1 MDQYL
6 TQLETFANENLV
18 PYAWSIAAALV
29 IFIIGSW
36 IVARLSSWVQKLL
49 NKRMDETVATFLGR
63 IVHILLFVFVVIAS
77 LDQLGIETT
86 SLVAILGAAGLAVGL
101 ALKDSLGNFAA
112 GVMLIMFKPFRVGHY
127 VEAGGASGTV
137 KEIRIFA
144 TIMNSPDNKVL
155 TVPNG
160 AIMSGNIV
168 NYSEK
173 PTRRVDMVFG
183 VAYDADLSVV
193 KKVLQEVLA
202 ADERV
207 LKDPEPTIV
216 VGELADSSV
225 NFLCRPWVNSADY
238 WPVLWDTTEIV
249 KRRFD
254 EAGIGIPFPQMD
266 VHLEDRKSTRLNSS
280 H

>member
-112 GVMLIMFKPFRVGHY
+112 GVMLI
-127 VEAGGASGTV
+127 
-137 KEIRIFA
+137 
-144 TIMNSPDNKVL
+144 
-155 TVPNG
+155 
-160 AIMSGNIV
+160 
-168 NYSEK
+168 
-173 PTRRVDMVFG
+173 
-183 VAYDADLSVV
+183 LS
-193 KKVLQEVLA
+193 L
-202 ADERV
+202 
-207 LKDPEPTIV
+207 IH
-216 VGELADSSV
+216 
-225 NFLCRPWVNSADY
+225 
-238 WPVLWDTTEIV
+238 I
-249 KRRFD
+249 
-254 EAGIGIPFPQMD
+254 
-266 VHLEDRKSTRLNSS
+266 
-280 H
+280 

>member
-6 TQLETFANENLV
+6 SQLETFANENLM
-18 PYAWSIAAALV
+18 PYAWNIIAALV
-29 IFIIGSW
+29 IFIVGKW
-36 IVARLSSWVQKLL
+36 IVGKIAGW
-49 NKRMDETVATFLGR
+49 LGR
-63 IVHILLFVFVVIAS
+63 VMDKKLDTEVAKFLSNIIHVLLFVFVIIAS
-77 LDQLGIETT
+77 LDQLGVETT

-127 VEAGGASGTV
+127 VEAGGTSGTV

-144 TIMNSPDNKVL
+144 STMNSPDNKVI

-160 AIMSGNIV
+160 SIMSGNIT
-168 NYSEK
+168 NYSEL

-183 VAYDADLSVV
+183 VSYDADLSVV
-193 KKVLQEVLA
+193 KKVLEEVLA

-207 LKDPEPTIV
+207 LKDPAPTIV

-225 NFLCRPWVNSADY
+225 SFLCRPWVKSADY
-238 WPVLWDTTEIV
+238 WPVLWDTTETV

-266 VHLEDRKSTRLNSS
+266 VHLDKSE
-280 H
+280 

>member
-6 TQLETFANENLV
+6 EQLQTFANENLM
-18 PYAWSIAAALV
+18 PYGWNIIAALV
-29 IFIIGSW
+29 IFIVGKWIIGKLASW
-36 IVARLSSWVQKLL
+36 LSRIMD
-49 NKRMDETVATFLGR
+49 KRMDTEVAKFLGN
-63 IVHILLFVFVVIAS
+63 IIHVLLFAFVIIAS
-77 LDQLGIETT
+77 LDQLGVETT

-137 KEIRIFA
+137 KEIKIFA
-144 TIMNSPDNKVL
+144 TIMGSPDNKVL

-168 NYSEK
+168 NYSQM

-183 VAYDADLSVV
+183 VSYDADLSVV
-193 KKVLQEVLA
+193 KKTLEEIIA

-207 LKDPEPTIV
+207 LKDPAPTIV

-238 WPVLWDTTEIV
+238 WSVLWDTTETV

-266 VHLEDRKSTRLNSS
+266 VHLDKND
-280 H
+280 

>member
-6 TQLETFANENLV
+6 DQIQTFANDNLM
-18 PYAWSIAAALV
+18 PYAWNIIAALV
-29 IFIIGSW
+29 IFIVGK
-36 IVARLSSWVQKLL
+36 WVVSKLAHWVNRML
-49 NKRMDETVATFLGR
+49 DKRVDATVSKFLGN
-63 IVHILLFVFVVIAS
+63 IVHIILFAFVIIAA
-77 LDQLGIETT
+77 LDQLGVETT

-112 GVMLIMFKPFRVGHY
+112 GVMIILFKPFRVGHY
-127 VEAGGASGTV
+127 VEVAGIGGTV
-137 KEIRIFA
+137 KEIKIHA
-144 TIMNSPDNKVL
+144 TILGSPDNKVI

-160 AIMSGNIV
+160 AIMADNII
-168 NYSEK
+168 NYSEMA
-173 PTRRVDMVFG
+173 TRRVDMVFG
-183 VAYDADLSVV
+183 VSYDADLSVV
-193 KKVLQEVLA
+193 KNILQEILA

-207 LKDPEPTIV
+207 LKDPAPNIV

-238 WPVLWDTTEIV
+238 WPVLWSTTETV

-266 VHLEDRKSTRLNSS
+266 VHLDKSE
-280 H
+280 

>member
-6 TQLETFANENLV
+6 SQLQTFANENLM
-18 PYAWSIAAALV
+18 PYAWNIVAALV
-29 IFIIGSW
+29 IFIVGKW
-36 IVARLSSWVQKLL
+36 IVGRLANWSSRMLD
-49 NKRMDETVATFLGR
+49 KRVDATVAKFLGN
-63 IVHILLFVFVVIAS
+63 IIHIILFAFVVIAA
-77 LDQLGIETT
+77 LDQLGVETT

-112 GVMLIMFKPFRVGHY
+112 GVMLILFKPFRVGQY
-127 VEAGGASGTV
+127 VEAGGTAGTV

-144 TIMNSPDNKVL
+144 TIFGTPDNKVV

-160 AIMSGNIV
+160 SIMSGNIV
-168 NYSEK
+168 NYSEM

-183 VAYDADLSVV
+183 VGYDADLSLV
-193 KKVLQEVLA
+193 KKTLQDILA
-202 ADERV
+202 NDERV
-207 LKDPEPTIV
+207 LKDPAPTIV

-238 WPVLWDTTEIV
+238 WGVFWDTTETV

-254 EAGIGIPFPQMD
+254 EAGISIPFPQMD
-266 VHLEDRKSTRLNSS
+266 VHLDKQD
-280 H
+280 